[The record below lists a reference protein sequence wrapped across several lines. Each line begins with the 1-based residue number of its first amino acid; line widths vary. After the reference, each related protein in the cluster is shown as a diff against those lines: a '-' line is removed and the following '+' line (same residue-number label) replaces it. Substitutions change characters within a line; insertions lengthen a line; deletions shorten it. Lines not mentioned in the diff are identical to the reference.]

1 MNKIEVKVLNPEAVS
16 QAEKMMV
23 CAARLTQ
30 SGHKIKSLADFMELY
45 EKPYTNKTIG
55 RMTQLPHPTIQKFAA
70 INVVVVGA
78 SRRFLAQVTRHQN
91 EVKFMSASL
100 QYSDY
105 SGEAAFAVPY
115 EVMERGEEE
124 TFLESCQVC
133 MNNYAGAVEQGLG
146 NDAAGYMAPQALR
159 NVLIISATP
168 YQWRHMIGQRT
179 CRRNTSETRIVFLKI
194 WEELFKVNPAFF
206 ARTTTGPFCMRDT
219 CQEGKMSC
227 GNAMPLLT
235 PAELLALD
243 YPLIAE
249 QTPSGGGGAVAAP
262 EFVAVDF
269 DGTLCVDAF
278 PEIGAP
284 RSKVIAYVKGLAE
297 RGSKIILYTC
307 RENGHQPLLD
317 NAVAFCEAQ
326 GIPLY
331 AVNENPG
338 NAWPAKLGQNP
349 DKLRKVYASL
359 YIDDKAITPDEI
371 EATSA
376 PTFGM

>member
-1 MNKIEVKVLNPEAVS
+1 MNKIEVKVLNPEVIPH
-16 QAEKMMV
+16 AEKMMV

-45 EKPYTNKTIG
+45 EKPYSEKTVAN
-55 RMTQLPHPTIQKFAA
+55 MTGLPHPTIQKFAA

-115 EVMERGEEE
+115 EVLKRGEEE
-124 TFLESCQVC
+124 TFLETCGRA
-133 MNNYAGAVEQGLG
+133 MENYAAAVSQGLE

-194 WEELFKVNPAFF
+194 WKELYDLGPQFF
-206 ARTTTGPFCMRDT
+206 ARSTTGPFCMRDT

-227 GNAMPLLT
+227 GDIMPLLG

-243 YPLIAE
+243 YPL
-249 QTPSGGGGAVAAP
+249 
-262 EFVAVDF
+262 
-269 DGTLCVDAF
+269 
-278 PEIGAP
+278 
-284 RSKVIAYVKGLAE
+284 
-297 RGSKIILYTC
+297 
-307 RENGHQPLLD
+307 
-317 NAVAFCEAQ
+317 
-326 GIPLY
+326 
-331 AVNENPG
+331 
-338 NAWPAKLGQNP
+338 LG
-349 DKLRKVYASL
+349 
-359 YIDDKAITPDEI
+359 
-371 EATSA
+371 
-376 PTFGM
+376 

>member
-1 MNKIEVKVLNPEAVS
+1 MNKIEVKVLNPEAVP

-30 SGHKIKSLADFMELY
+30 SGHKIKSLADFMALY
-45 EKPYTNKTIG
+45 EKPYNEKTVQ
-55 RMTQLPHPTIQKFAA
+55 RMTNLPHPTIQKFAA

-115 EVMERGEEE
+115 EVMAHGEEE
-124 TFLESCQVC
+124 TFLATCEQA
-133 MNNYAGAVEQGLG
+133 MENYTASVKHGLG

-194 WEELFKVNPAFF
+194 WKELYQLNPVFF
-206 ARTTTGPFCMRDT
+206 ARTTTGPFCMRDI
-219 CQEGKMSC
+219 CQEGRMRC
-227 GNAMPLLT
+227 GNVMPIQE

-243 YPLIAE
+243 YPLLSDPMPAE
-249 QTPSGGGGAVAAP
+249 VEKATAP

-284 RSKVIAYVKGLAE
+284 RPKVIAYVKALAA

-307 RENGHQPLLD
+307 RENGYQPLLD
-317 NAVAFCEAQ
+317 NAIAFCEAQ

-338 NAWPAKLGQNP
+338 NTWPAKLGQNP

-359 YIDDKAITPDEI
+359 YIDDKGLTPDEI
-371 EATSA
+371 EAMPFSVV
-376 PTFGM
+376 GE